1 VNKHHGKLCKRSLA
15 PDIHRGFSRWRTIRI
30 RNKSLQKQPD
40 RCNIL
45 HRNKHHETSTI
56 MATLPFQLNLLRPA
70 IQRLWSNRL
79 SHSQLPN
86 PGRHTRKTVPLM
98 TNASISDNSRFW
110 QIEPWGD
117 GSFFLSNAANGTEWH
132 LEKKPNSL
140 MAMSSN
146 ITAPQDGQRFSF
158 KQLGQIQNGEF
169 TTVAVC
175 IPLFMYGLC
184 ADSMIQTPSET
195 STAIPSGSITNSPA
209 PSSNSSSPGLST
221 GAKAG
226 IGAGVGV
233 AAFVALLILGF
244 FLLKRRKR
252 TARPSGQEPTP
263 PYEAVSQHPY
273 ETEGKQLNDGGPG
286 ELDAPVAHPAELTS
300 DNTQR
305 PAELP
310 AWNGRP

>member
-1 VNKHHGKLCKRSLA
+1 MANFASDHWHQIYIGDSPDGGQSASGTSLYNNSLTGAIFFTETNTTKPQQLWQLYPFNSTYYVLRSKDSGPTGYLTVN
-15 PDIHRGFSRWRTIRI
+15 
-30 RNKSLQKQPD
+30 
-40 RCNIL
+40 
-45 HRNKHHETSTI
+45 
-56 MATLPFQLNLLRPA
+56 FQALEVT
-70 IQRLWSNRL
+70 
-79 SHSQLPN
+79 
-86 PGRHTRKTVPLM
+86 PGKTVPLM
-98 TNASISDNSRFW
+98 TNASISDDSMFW

-117 GSFFLSNAANGTEWH
+117 GTFFLANAANGTKWH

-146 ITAPQDGQRFSF
+146 TTAPQNGQRFSF
-158 KQLGQIQNGEF
+158 KQLGQIQNDKF
-169 TTVAVC
+169 TTVVVC
-175 IPLFMYGLC
+175 ISLFIHEWL
-184 ADSMIQTPSET
+184 ANPMIQTPSGT
-195 STAIPSGSITNSPA
+195 STAIPSGSITNTPA
-209 PSSNSSSPGLST
+209 PSSSDSSSSGLST

-233 AAFVALLILGF
+233 AALAALLILGF

-252 TARPSGQEPTP
+252 TARSSGQEPTP

-273 ETEGKQLNDGGPG
+273 ETEGKPLNHGRPR

-310 AWNGRP
+310 AWNGRS

>member
-1 VNKHHGKLCKRSLA
+1 MANFASDHWHQIYIGDSPDGGQSASGTSLYKNSLTGAIFFTETNTTKPQQLWQLYPFNSTYYALRSKDSGPTGYLTVN
-15 PDIHRGFSRWRTIRI
+15 
-30 RNKSLQKQPD
+30 
-40 RCNIL
+40 
-45 HRNKHHETSTI
+45 
-56 MATLPFQLNLLRPA
+56 FQT
-70 IQRLWSNRL
+70 QEDT
-79 SHSQLPN
+79 
-86 PGRHTRKTVPLM
+86 PGKTVPLM

-132 LEKKPNSL
+132 LEKKPKSL

-169 TTVAVC
+169 TTVA
-175 IPLFMYGLC
+175 
-184 ADSMIQTPSET
+184 TPSET